1 MQFQVP
7 QFIETEDKI
16 IGPLTLRQF
25 SYLAVAGLIVFF
37 AFFVLQTWLWV
48 FVLIIFGSLAA
59 TLAFIQINGRPMSV
73 FLVDAFFYM
82 WEPHSY
88 AYQEEVVAEVIAVA
102 APAAPVLGRRVL
114 PPIPAA
120 PEAKPT
126 PPPAAPTP
134 VVPTTPAVPVPAL
147 APVAAAERAV
157 SGGIKDL
164 WGKLMTTKT
173 AIPRRE
179 KPLAGEEKTQEE
191 IKERYEV
198 VHKITGEGELAK
210 RVDYR

>member
-1 MQFQVP
+1 MQFPVP

-16 IGPLTLRQF
+16 IGPLTIRQF
-25 SYLAVAGLIVFF
+25 LYLAVAGLFVFLS
-37 AFFVLQTWLWV
+37 FFFLQTWLWLAV
-48 FVLIIFGSLAA
+48 TTVFGSIALA
-59 TLAFIQINGRPMSV
+59 LAFVQVNGRPMLFFV
-73 FLVDAFFYM
+73 INAFTYT

-88 AYQEEVVAEVIAVA
+88 TYAEEVVIAVIPT
-102 APAAPVLGRRVL
+102 APAAPRLGVEAL
-114 PPIPAA
+114 PPRLAA
-120 PEAKPT
+120 PEARPA
-126 PPPAAPTP
+126 PAPAAPTP
-134 VVPTTPAVPVPAL
+134 PIPTLAPAAAVTTL
-147 APVAAAERAV
+147 APVAATERAV

-198 VHKITGEGELAK
+198 VRKITGEGGLAK

>member
-16 IGPLTLRQF
+16 IGPLTIRQF
-25 SYLAVAGLIVFF
+25 LYLAVAGLLVFF
-37 AFFVLQTWLWV
+37 SFFILQTWLWLLV
-48 FVLIIFGSLAA
+48 TAVFGSIALAM
-59 TLAFIQINGRPMSV
+59 AFVQVNGRPMLFFV
-73 FLVDAFFYM
+73 INAFTYV

-88 AYQEEVVAEVIAVA
+88 TYTEEVIAVA
-102 APAAPVLGRRVL
+102 VQVAPPIPKLGAEALPPRPEMPAAPT
-114 PPIPAA
+114 PTAPMPAVTA
-120 PEAKPT
+120 PT
-126 PPPAAPTP
+126 PPAAPT
-134 VVPTTPAVPVPAL
+134 L

-164 WGKLMTTKT
+164 WGRLMTTKT

-191 IKERYEV
+191 IKERYEIV
-198 VHKITGEGELAK
+198 RQITGEGELAK

>member
-16 IGPLTLRQF
+16 IGPLTIRQF
-25 SYLAVAGLIVFF
+25 LYLAVAGLLVFF
-37 AFFVLQTWLWV
+37 SFFILQTWLWLLV
-48 FVLIIFGSLAA
+48 TAVFGSIALA
-59 TLAFIQINGRPMSV
+59 LSFVQVNGRPML
-73 FLVDAFFYM
+73 FFAINAFTYV

-88 AYQEEVVAEVIAVA
+88 AYAEEVIAVTV
-102 APAAPVLGRRVL
+102 PAAPSMPKLGAEAL
-114 PPIPAA
+114 PPRPEVPAVPA
-120 PEAKPT
+120 PTAPMPAVTTPT
-126 PPPAAPTP
+126 PAAAPTF
-134 VVPTTPAVPVPAL
+134 
-147 APVAAAERAV
+147 APVTAAERVV

-164 WGKLMTTKT
+164 WGRLMTTKT

-191 IKERYEV
+191 IKERYEIV
-198 VHKITGEGELAK
+198 RQITGEGELAK

>member
-16 IGPLTLRQF
+16 IGPLTIKQF
-25 SYLAVAGLIVFF
+25 LYLAVAGLLVFLS
-37 AFFVLQTWLWV
+37 FFILQTWLWLMVTVV
-48 FVLIIFGSLAA
+48 FGTIALAM
-59 TLAFIQINGRPMSV
+59 AFVQVNGRPML
-73 FLVDAFFYM
+73 FFAINAFTYV

-88 AYQEEVVAEVIAVA
+88 AYAEEAVMVIAPVA
-102 APAAPVLGRRVL
+102 PGLGAEVL
-114 PPIPAA
+114 PPRPAA
-120 PEAKPT
+120 PEARPAPAPT
-126 PPPAAPTP
+126 APTP
-134 VVPTTPAVPVPAL
+134 SISTLAPAAAAPAL

-179 KPLAGEEKTQEE
+179 KPLAGEERTQEE

-198 VHKITGEGELAK
+198 VRKITGEGELAK

>member
-16 IGPLTLRQF
+16 IGPLTIRQF
-25 SYLAVAGLIVFF
+25 LYLAVAGLLVFF
-37 AFFVLQTWLWV
+37 SFFILQTWLWLLV
-48 FVLIIFGSLAA
+48 TAVFGSIALAM
-59 TLAFIQINGRPMSV
+59 AFVQVNGRPMLFFV
-73 FLVDAFFYM
+73 INAFTYV

-88 AYQEEVVAEVIAVA
+88 TYAEEVIAVA
-102 APAAPVLGRRVL
+102 VPAAPPIPKLGAEAL
-114 PPIPAA
+114 PPR
-120 PEAKPT
+120 PEM
-126 PPPAAPTP
+126 PAAPTP
-134 VVPTTPAVPVPAL
+134 TAPMPAVTAPTPPAAPAL

-164 WGKLMTTKT
+164 WGRLMTTKT

-191 IKERYEV
+191 IKERYEIV
-198 VHKITGEGELAK
+198 RQITGEGELAK